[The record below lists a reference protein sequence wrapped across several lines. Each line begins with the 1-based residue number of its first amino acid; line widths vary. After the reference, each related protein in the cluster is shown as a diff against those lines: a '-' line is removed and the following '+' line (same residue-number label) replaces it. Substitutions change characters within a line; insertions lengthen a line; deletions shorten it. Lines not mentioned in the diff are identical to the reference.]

1 MADGTHM
8 YWLFYS
14 CIPVLLGNVISRLI
28 RLKKNKVFSFL
39 LLLHFFLS
47 LLFWLFFLKNRVI
60 EVNRLVRG
68 EHQCRE
74 KG

>member
-28 RLKKNKVFSFL
+28 RLKKKQGFFFPIAFAFFSFASVL
-39 LLLHFFLS
+39 AFFFEKS
-47 LLFWLFFLKNRVI
+47 CY
-60 EVNRLVRG
+60 RG
-68 EHQCRE
+68 Q
-74 KG
+74 